1 MGQFG
6 FGIFLNGGVCCD
18 GIHDTKPVWLEVDLP
33 VKHTL
38 AKHAS
43 VFLARRKVGK
53 QGGGGR
59 GRMRE
64 EEGEKGEGEGG

>member
-1 MGQFG
+1 MLYVGQFG

-18 GIHDTKPVWLEVDLP
+18 GIHDARPVWLEVDLP

-43 VFLARRKVGK
+43 VFLARRKVGE
-53 QGGGGR
+53 QGGGR
-59 GRMRE
+59 GK
-64 EEGEKGEGEGG
+64 EGGGEGR